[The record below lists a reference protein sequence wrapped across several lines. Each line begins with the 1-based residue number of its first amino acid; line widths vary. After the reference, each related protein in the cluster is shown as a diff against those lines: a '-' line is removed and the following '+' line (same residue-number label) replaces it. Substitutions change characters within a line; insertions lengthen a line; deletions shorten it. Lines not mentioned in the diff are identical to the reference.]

1 MLGLTIDD
9 KYYIDKCLS
18 KECSISCN
26 MFDNFSTFL
35 HWLVEN
41 KSGLSTLDHYL
52 DNFIFAGQ
60 ENSERSKTLMNYF
73 LSISHE
79 LGIPIADEK
88 SAGPVTVW
96 KSIRMMDMAIRIPQ
110 EKLEVLKADLIFY
123 SKQKR
128 ITLKNLQSLVGSLNF
143 FGKAIRSARAFNRR
157 FYDLTM
163 KAKKPHHF
171 IKLNAETKADMHMW
185 LYFLESFNG
194 KTYFPE
200 SSWTDS
206 DVLEL
211 FTNSA
216 GSVAMGCGAYFSGQ
230 LVHFSWPETWI
241 ESDIYVY

>member
-1 MLGLTIDD
+1 
-9 KYYIDKCLS
+9 
-18 KECSISCN
+18 
-26 MFDNFSTFL
+26 MFNNCSTFL

-79 LGIPIADEK
+79 LDADEK
-88 SAGPVTVW
+88 SVGPVTVW
-96 KSIRMMDMAIRIPQ
+96 KSIRRMDMAIRIPQ

-128 ITLKNLQSLVGSLNF
+128 ITLKNLQSLVGSLSF
-143 FGKAIRSARAFNRR
+143 FGKAIRSACAFNRR

-163 KAKKPHHF
+163 KAKMPHHF

-194 KTYFPE
+194 PAGLIVTFWSFSRIAPGLLQWVVGRIFRGNWLIFP
-200 SSWTDS
+200 
-206 DVLEL
+206 
-211 FTNSA
+211 
-216 GSVAMGCGAYFSGQ
+216 GQ
-230 LVHFSWPETWI
+230 RPGLNQ
-241 ESDIYVY
+241 IYVY